1 MPSGGRPPPQGSHFS
16 SSALH
21 IVLGQ
26 VKKEGGDI
34 NGTSEQDL
42 LSRVGR
48 VDNGPHISCCA
59 ITAGGSCRS
68 HRLNIYFSQIIFK
81 PWKLIKCYQLSL
93 QQNTAGLSHKARQA
107 VILWTAVYTAIP
119 TDSIMMVCCGG
130 EHCPCEWGENGNYET
145 YSIIGLANYKVCLA
159 SVLLLSEL
167 QDN

>member
-59 ITAGGSCRS
+59 ITAGGLVDPMDSTS
-68 HRLNIYFSQIIFK
+68 ILAKLFSN
-81 PWKLIKCYQLSL
+81 P
-93 QQNTAGLSHKARQA
+93 
-107 VILWTAVYTAIP
+107 
-119 TDSIMMVCCGG
+119 
-130 EHCPCEWGENGNYET
+130 GN
-145 YSIIGLANYKVCLA
+145 
-159 SVLLLSEL
+159 
-167 QDN
+167 